1 MNSRDPIAL
10 ITGAHGFGISAA
22 LIALLGAAGVAVV
35 NLEDEPEQMTLR
47 RDATLDRLD
56 MLEMLVG
63 AKPRSGAPNT
73 YTPGRL
79 TRRQIEFVDAPKPL
93 SKRRARRLRG
103 KAAA

>member
-1 MNSRDPIAL
+1 MTGRDRIA

-22 LIALLGAAGVAVV
+22 LIASLSAHGVVVV

-47 RDATLDRLD
+47 RDATLDRLE

-73 YTPGRL
+73 YEPGPP
-79 TRRQIEFVDAPKPL
+79 TRRQIKFVDTPKPL
-93 SKRRARRLRG
+93 SKRRTRRLRG
-103 KAAA
+103 RAAA

>member
-1 MNSRDPIAL
+1 MTSRDPIAL

-22 LIALLGAAGVAVV
+22 LIASLGAAGVVVV
-35 NLEDEPEQMTLR
+35 NLEDEPEQMILR

-56 MLEMLVG
+56 MLDMLVG

-73 YTPGRL
+73 YTPGHL
-79 TRRQIEFVDAPKPL
+79 TRRQIEFVDTPKPL

-103 KAAA
+103 RAAA